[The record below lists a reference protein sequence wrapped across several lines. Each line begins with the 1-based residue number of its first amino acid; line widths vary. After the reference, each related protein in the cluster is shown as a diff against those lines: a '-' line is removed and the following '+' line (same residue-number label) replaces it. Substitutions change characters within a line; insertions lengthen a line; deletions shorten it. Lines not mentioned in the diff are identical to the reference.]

1 MIEFVQGDLLEA
13 QADALVNAVNTG
25 GVMGKLDVRPAAR
38 QLLEEGGELSGGADQ
53 TDSSD
58 SSEEMRK
65 EQLAA
70 P

>member
-38 QLLEEGGELSGGADQ
+38 QLPEEGGELSGGADQ

-58 SSEEMRK
+58 SSVELPLE
-65 EQLAA
+65 
-70 P
+70 

>member
-13 QADALVNAVNTG
+13 QADALVNAVNTQ

-38 QLLEEGGELSGGADQ
+38 QLPEEGGELSGGADQ

-58 SSEEMRK
+58 SSNEVPLE
-65 EQLAA
+65 
-70 P
+70 